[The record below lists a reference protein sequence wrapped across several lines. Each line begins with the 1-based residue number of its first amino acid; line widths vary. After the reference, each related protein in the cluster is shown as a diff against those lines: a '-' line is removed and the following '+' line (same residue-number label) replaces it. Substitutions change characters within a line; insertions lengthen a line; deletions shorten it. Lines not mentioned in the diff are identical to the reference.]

1 MRDKPTE
8 VGRYVVVDS
17 VGLLGSLLYAS
28 FLEPASATAS
38 NTSMTAPVGAQ
49 TAQAAGH
56 LAVDQQRHP

>member
-38 NTSMTAPVGAQ
+38 NTSMATPIP
-49 TAQAAGH
+49 H
-56 LAVDQQRHP
+56 